1 MPGKNSTT
9 KMFEATI
16 EPFFEYGNMLAST
29 MEKAYN
35 MQMESIQGYTRLG
48 IENVN
53 AGFRVKS
60 PEDMVGYMEKQAE
73 MGHKVS
79 EMMVSDAK
87 SCSELGMK
95 FMDGVRSMY
104 ESNVKTG
111 VAAAADATSKAT
123 SSAKAAA

>member
-1 MPGKNSTT
+1 MASKNPTT

-29 MEKAYN
+29 MERAYN
-35 MQMESIQGYTRLG
+35 MQMESIQGYTKLG

-53 AGFRVKS
+53 AGFKVKS
-60 PEDMVGYMEKQAE
+60 PDDMIAYMEKQAE

-95 FMDGVRSMY
+95 FMDGIRSMY
-104 ESNVKTG
+104 ETNVKTG

>member
-1 MPGKNSTT
+1 MATSKNSTA
-9 KMFEATI
+9 KLFEATI
-16 EPFFEYGNMLAST
+16 EPVFEYGNMLAST

-35 MQMESIQGYTRLG
+35 MQMESMQGYARLG

-60 PEDMVGYMEKQAE
+60 PEDMVAYMEKQAE

-104 ESNVKTG
+104 ETNVKTG
-111 VAAAADATSKAT
+111 VAAAADATSKA
-123 SSAKAAA
+123 AA